1 MGRGWEESEEHVRE
15 NLIVLNRRQLE
26 ILTWGTLLMRAQ
38 KEMRNLLLEIT
49 GRGVNYVVA
58 VS

>member
-1 MGRGWEESEEHVRE
+1 MLE
-15 NLIVLNRRQLE
+15 NPNGLE
-26 ILTWGTLLMRAQ
+26 PTSTRNLDLGDLLMRAP